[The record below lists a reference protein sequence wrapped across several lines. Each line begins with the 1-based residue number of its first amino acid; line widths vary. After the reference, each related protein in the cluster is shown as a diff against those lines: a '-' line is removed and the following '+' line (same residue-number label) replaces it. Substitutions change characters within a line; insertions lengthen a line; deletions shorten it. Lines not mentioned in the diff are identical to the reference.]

1 MSPWICWNNTRSA
14 MSKYADQQ
22 PSRYSDHLA
31 VRANLSSIKHAM
43 EKNREAWLALYRDD
57 AVICD
62 PVGVSPLDPEG
73 NGHLGKQAIAAF
85 YDNVIA
91 YAQFTMTPGTH
102 LISGDYACAVPMKVV
117 NELGEGVTTEVD
129 LIGVY
134 HVDPDGLIKSMHAY
148 WDFGVLEK
156 QLMAAMG

>member
-1 MSPWICWNNTRSA
+1 
-14 MSKYADQQ
+14 MSKY
-22 PSRYSDHLA
+22 PDHLA
-31 VRANLSSIKHAM
+31 VNANLASIKYAM
-43 EKNREAWLALYRDD
+43 AKEREAWLALYRED

-73 NGHLGKQAIAAF
+73 NGHRGKEAIAAF

-91 YAQFTMTPGTH
+91 YAQFTMTPGEH
-102 LISGDYACAVPMKVV
+102 RVSGDYACAVPMKVV

-134 HVDPDGLIKSMHAY
+134 HVDHDGLIVSMYAY

-156 QLMAAMG
+156 QLMAVMG